1 MSGHKTLQ
9 EFISE
14 TKIYLKSGEYDL
26 ALDVLLS
33 AIKVFPNEIP
43 LIINI
48 GNILKHKGRTDQAE
62 SYYKKSLEIEK
73 NKEAYNNLS
82 VIYLDN
88 NTPFLSIMSFLIGL
102 KL

>member
-1 MSGHKTLQ
+1 MSSHKTLQ

-48 GNILKHKGRTDQAE
+48 GNILKHKG
-62 SYYKKSLEIEK
+62 
-73 NKEAYNNLS
+73 
-82 VIYLDN
+82 
-88 NTPFLSIMSFLIGL
+88 
-102 KL
+102 